1 MKSYWLAKDDPGKR
15 DWVNHFAPTLLQQA
29 STVGVSTAEVT
40 SVTADAAW
48 FDYIVRAQD
57 AAASYAQQWTAYR
70 NLARN
75 GTATA
80 MGPKPVFPDLG
91 TAPDPVAP
99 NIFGRITLLV
109 GRIKK
114 HPGYNPAIGQSL
126 DIIGTEQT
134 VDTTT
139 AQPTLKLELQAGQP
153 NVKWK
158 KGSFDGVEIWVDRG
172 TGTGFVF
179 LAIDTVPD
187 YLDTHALPAPGAT
200 ALWKYKAIYR
210 LADEPVGLWSNEV
223 SIAVRG

>member
-1 MKSYWLAKDDPGKR
+1 MKSYWLPKDDPGKR
-15 DWVNHFAPTLLQQA
+15 DWLNHFATTLPQHA
-29 STVGVSTAEVT
+29 ATVGVATGEVT
-40 SVTADAAW
+40 STTADAAW
-48 FDYIVRAQD
+48 FDYLVRAQD
-57 AAASYAQQWTAYR
+57 AATSYAQQWTAYR

-75 GTATA
+75 GTGIA
-80 MGPKPVFPDLG
+80 MGPAPAFPDLG
-91 TAPDPVAP
+91 TAPAAVAP

-114 HPGYNPAIGQSL
+114 HPGYTDAIGQAL

-139 AQPTLKLELQAGQP
+139 AQPTLKLELLAGQP

-158 KGSFDGVEIWVDRG
+158 KASFDGVEIWVDRG
-172 TGTGFVF
+172 TGQGFVF

-187 YLDTHALPAPGAT
+187 YLDTHALPAPGQT

-210 LADEPVGLWSNEV
+210 LADEPVGHWSNEV
-223 SIAVRG
+223 SLAVRG